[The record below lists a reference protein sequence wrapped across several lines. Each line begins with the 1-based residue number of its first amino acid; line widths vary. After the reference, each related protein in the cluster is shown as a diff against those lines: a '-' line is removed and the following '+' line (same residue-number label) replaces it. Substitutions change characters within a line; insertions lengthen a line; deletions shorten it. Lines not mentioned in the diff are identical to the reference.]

1 MATDSLGQ
9 LTVDLVANTGSF
21 EAGMTRAERALKS
34 AAKETAFQGKQL
46 DKLLGQIDPVVGAY
60 GRLDKMEEQLRQ
72 HRQKGLLPKE
82 DFDDYL
88 TKLNTQRSALVQT
101 GGAYEKTGMSAK
113 AMAANLRGV
122 PAQFTD
128 IAVSLQ
134 GGQAPLTVFLQ
145 QGGQLKDM
153 FGGVGPAAK
162 ALGGYIVGLIN
173 PLTVGAAAAATLGA
187 VFYDAEKEI
196 SAFNKSLFSG
206 TASSGQTASSL
217 AEISKTVSAITG
229 DFSEA
234 NAAVITLAGS
244 AKLSQ
249 TQFINLAQASASI
262 SEFSGK
268 SAAEV
273 AKSLGDVGD
282 SATKAAEKISSQY
295 GLLTSA
301 QYEVITALDE
311 QGKKQQALDA
321 LSGFLN
327 ENAQK
332 RLATYKASLSDVE
345 QEWNNIGAAISNAYS
360 RVKGELFPDLTK
372 QAEIIERVLKTR
384 EDGGVS
390 GALSTGLSKLNTAL
404 GLADGN
410 NDDST
415 EALKKK
421 LALIRERLALS
432 QQAAVV
438 DGEAGKADQTRIA
451 ASSKWDS
458 EHKSNLAGLAKLEED
473 INDKRKLG
481 LAAGKSQAEID
492 KEIAGLRDK
501 YDKSLPKQKAY
512 TEDAGIK
519 QLDQAKQQYAVLQQQ
534 AQQIDEQTGKTKTL
548 GAAQQE
554 LIKWE
559 QELSDLKNKGTLTA
573 AQKSLLATADQI
585 TAQKTLNAELEK
597 DTAARMASAKQ
608 AAQMAEFQQSVADN
622 VARYQQGLDNQVA
635 GIGLGSEGRRRLQE
649 DLSLQQDYAKKLEI
663 LRRDKVGGKIDQDTY
678 DKQTQ
683 IYKDA
688 LEQQLQATRDNYA
701 KMDAAR
707 ADWTNG
713 ANAALQDYAFDAADI
728 AGQTYD
734 LVSDGLSGIEDAFVD
749 LATTGKFSFK
759 DLADSI
765 IADLARIVAKTL
777 IVQPLIAALFGGS
790 AGGGAASL
798 GGLVGSIFSGS
809 SSGSGSSSSDSGGWG
824 SMASLGK
831 NIYSAWSAVTGVGA
845 DIAAGYASGGLGGA
859 VSGGIGYYSSMLS
872 SLGTTLSGGFT
883 SLTTALGLQTAATT
897 AATGT
902 GYALGGTLVSG
913 AAGSATYAAGTSGIS
928 AAMSSAAAMWPL
940 AVIMGMYQSGKLY
953 DSGVR
958 PDGDEIRDSAGD
970 TVLGK
975 VVMAPGAAMSDFFKA
990 QDKVLSKIV
999 GGKWAAI
1006 LSGSTL
1012 SQAVTKMVGEK
1023 LFGTAYTTKDVGYQ
1037 LGVEGGEF
1045 EAQQYV
1051 KQKKKGGL
1059 ISGSSKTKFL
1069 YSDLDPD
1076 TKDVLGGKYNDVVL
1090 GAGSLFTALG
1100 VQLNDSVLDGLNMAA
1115 RNISTKDAT
1124 PEWIQEQLDFFFAQ
1138 LGDAAVV
1145 SISKATDAGLSGYSY
1160 VGLQAFVKNL
1170 QDVNGVL
1177 GHLNVGL
1184 YDMSVTGGFMA
1195 EQLSLWAGG
1204 IEALSTA
1211 GAAYYDAFFTDV
1223 EKSND
1228 TLSDVR
1234 NAFGALSIA
1243 LPDSRAG
1250 FRDMVSGIDKTTESG
1265 RQMLLTLLN
1274 MSTAADAAYDILE
1287 ARQATYYSTFYSE
1300 SENTARSLATVT
1312 KEFKDVGVTLPATR
1326 AGYRD
1331 LVEAASKDSS
1341 AAGKKMYDTLMS
1353 MAGEAGSAYD
1363 LLDSKATAATD
1374 AAKVLADSL
1383 ADLLAGNVTAAMS
1396 ALQRAV
1402 TAEQKSLTTA
1412 YTSSTEALNTALT
1425 AASKNAQDLE
1435 GISSTL
1441 SAALKN
1447 LRGDSESAVAMLR
1460 AQAQATL
1467 QSALAT
1473 ARSGGSLVGFA
1484 GLDDAIST
1492 ASEMDPEVYAT
1503 LEEFTREQ
1511 GRTANVISE
1520 LNNLN
1525 GKQLTSAEQAVVSL
1539 NDQLKQSK
1547 LTYDALM
1554 KGLDDQLINAQA
1566 QIDQLNGIDTSVIS
1580 VAAAVNN
1587 LNAAIMAALANAA
1600 AVKSSAP
1607 AAVGTGTAGAPSA
1620 SDLNAI
1626 YNSVLGR
1633 DVDPAGAAYWA
1644 GLVGSGAVSIGD
1656 LPQAIKNDGIT
1667 NGEIRGY
1674 AKGTNN
1680 WDGSAVLVGEHGP
1693 EIVMAN
1699 NLGSNTIYPA
1709 QKSRS
1714 ILNAGSQDA
1723 GETDGETS
1731 SFRDKVVKRLNE
1743 ITRAVGFLDVWNS
1756 DGLPAT
1762 RK

>member
-1 MATDSLGQ
+1 
-9 LTVDLVANTGSF
+9 
-21 EAGMTRAERALKS
+21 MTRAERALKS

-153 FGGVGPAAK
+153 FGGIGPAAK

-501 YDKSLPKQKAY
+501 YDKSLPKQKAFI
-512 TEDAGIK
+512 EDAGTK
-519 QLDQAKQQYAVLQQQ
+519 ELDQAKQQYAVLQQQ
-534 AQQIDEQTGKTKTL
+534 SQLIDDQTGKTKTL

-597 DTAARMASAKQ
+597 DTASRMASAKQ
-608 AAQMAEFQQSVADN
+608 AAILAEFQQSVADN

-635 GIGLGSEGRRRLQE
+635 GIGLGSEGRRRLQV
-649 DLSLQQDYAKKLEI
+649 DLSLQQDYAQQLER
-663 LRRDKVGGKIDQDTY
+663 LRRDKIGGKIDQDTY

-683 IYKDA
+683 ILKVA
-688 LEQQLQATRDNYA
+688 LEDQLQATRDNYSR
-701 KMDAAR
+701 MDAAR

-749 LATTGKFSFK
+749 LATTGKFSFR

-765 IADLARIVAKTL
+765 IADLARIIAKTL
-777 IVQPLIAALFGGS
+777 IVQPLIAALFGGGG
-790 AGGGAASL
+790 AGGGGASL
-798 GGLVGSIFSGS
+798 GGLVGSIFNGS
-809 SSGSGSSSSDSGGWG
+809 SSGSSSSSGWG
-824 SMASLGK
+824 GMVGLGK
-831 NIYSAWSAVTGVGA
+831 DLYSVWSAVTGVGA
-845 DIAAGYASGGLGGA
+845 DVVAGWASGGLTGA
-859 VSGGIGYYSSMLS
+859 VTGGINYYAGLLS
-872 SLGTTLSGGFT
+872 TATTTFSTGVTTLAS
-883 SLTTALGLQTAATT
+883 ALGLQTGATAAGS
-897 AATGT
+897 AVATGT
-902 GYALGGTLVSG
+902 GFGLGGTLVSG
-913 AAGSATYAAGTSGIS
+913 TAGSATYAAGQSGLS
-928 AAMSSAAAMWPL
+928 AALGSAGAFWPL

-953 DSGVR
+953 DAGVR
-958 PDGDEIRDSAGD
+958 PDAGKVRESAGGTALGNIAMTPGVLQAGFLEGVD
-970 TVLGK
+970 KVLGK
-975 VVMAPGAAMSDFFKA
+975 V
-990 QDKVLSKIV
+990 V

-1006 LSGSTL
+1006 LSGSTFH
-1012 SQAVTKMVGEK
+1012 QMVWTAVGSK
-1023 LFGTAYTTKDVGYQ
+1023 LFGSGYKTKDVGIQ
-1037 LGVEGGEF
+1037 LGVENGVF
-1045 EAQQYV
+1045 DATQYT
-1051 KQKKKGGL
+1051 KQKKKKGL
-1059 ISGSSKTKFL
+1059 ISGSNKTRYL
-1069 YSDLDPD
+1069 SNELDEGTED
-1076 TKDVLGGKYNDVVL
+1076 ALGSAYNAKIL
-1090 GAGSLFTALG
+1090 GAMGMFSILG
-1100 VQLNDSVLDGLNMAA
+1100 IKLSDSVLDGLDMAA
-1115 RNISTKDAT
+1115 TRISTKDKT
-1124 PEWIQEQLDFFFAQ
+1124 PEAIQSEIEAWFVN
-1138 LGDAAVV
+1138 LGDSAV
-1145 SISKATDAGLSGYSY
+1145 SAINKATTAGLDGYTFAGLST
-1160 VGLQAFVKNL
+1160 FINNL
-1170 QDVNGVL
+1170 VQVNAGFDLLNLKML
-1177 GHLNVGL
+1177 GMTV
-1184 YDMSVTGGFMA
+1184 
-1195 EQLSLWAGG
+1195 AGG
-1204 IEALSTA
+1204 KLAESLLIGIGGMEQFNTNGQKYYEAFFSDTEKADDTLAAVTKQFKEMGYTLPDTRDGFRALVESLDTTTEA
-1211 GAAYYDAFFTDV
+1211 GAAAAL
-1223 EKSND
+1223 
-1228 TLSDVR
+1228 TLIKYSDV
-1234 NAFGALSIA
+1234 
-1243 LPDSRAG
+1243 
-1250 FRDMVSGIDKTTESG
+1250 
-1265 RQMLLTLLN
+1265 
-1274 MSTAADAAYDILE
+1274 AAAKYAI
-1287 ARQATYYSTFYSE
+1287 
-1300 SENTARSLATVT
+1300 
-1312 KEFKDVGVTLPATR
+1312 
-1326 AGYRD
+1326 
-1331 LVEAASKDSS
+1331 VEQR
-1341 AAGKKMYDTLMS
+1341 
-1353 MAGEAGSAYD
+1353 
-1363 LLDSKATAATD
+1363 ATAAAEAQAALAATNANYYSLFTTD
-1374 AAKVLADSL
+1374 AEKANDKLSDITAQFAAMGLALPTTNEDFKNMVYAAGQAGASGKKAFDFL
-1383 ADLLAGNVTAAMS
+1383 MGSAGNASDAIAILAQQSATLKSNAIAGATAAFGT
-1396 ALQRAV
+1396 LQRSI
-1402 TAEQKSLTTA
+1402 TAQQKSAATA
-1412 YTSSTEALNTALT
+1412 YNDTNTALT
-1425 AASKNAQDLE
+1425 AMSTTA
-1435 GISSTL
+1435 STL
-1441 SAALKN
+1441 VSDLTSVGSSLSSALKN
-1447 LRGDSESAVAMLR
+1447 LRGDSDAAVKMLR

-1473 ARSGGSLVGFA
+1473 ARAGGSLAGFT
-1484 GLDDAIST
+1484 GLDDALDT
-1492 ASEMDPEVYAT
+1492 ASNMDPELYAS
-1503 LEEFTREQ
+1503 LDDFEREQ
-1511 GRTANVISE
+1511 ARTANVIAE
-1520 LNNLN
+1520 LNELN
-1525 GKQLTSAEQAVVSL
+1525 GDQLTTAQKSLAAVQVQIDQAKL
-1539 NDQLKQSK
+1539 AYETQLGQFDQEL
-1547 LTYDALM
+1547 AF
-1554 KGLDDQLINAQA
+1554 AQA
-1566 QIDQLNGIDTSVIS
+1566 QLDVLNGVDTSILS
-1580 VAAAVNN
+1580 VAAAVNAM
-1587 LNAAIMAALANAA
+1587 NAAVVAALRTN
-1600 AVKSSAP
+1600 
-1607 AAVGTGTAGAPSA
+1607 TATSGPGSA
-1620 SDLNAI
+1620 SAATPADNATMVNTA
-1626 YNSVLGR
+1626 YKDMLGR
-1633 DVDPAGAAYWA
+1633 DADAA
-1644 GLVGSGAVSIGD
+1644 GLAAWVGALQGGASYQQVVEGIRASAAANGQL
-1656 LPQAIKNDGIT
+1656 LPGHAL
-1667 NGEIRGY
+1667 
-1674 AKGTNN
+1674 GTNS
-1680 WDGSAVLVGEHGP
+1680 WDGTPALVGEHGP

-1699 NLGSNTIYPA
+1699 NISSATIYPA
-1709 QKSRS
+1709 QRSRS
-1714 ILNAGSQDA
+1714 MMNAGGTNAEQNKRD
-1723 GETDGETS
+1723 TD
-1731 SFRDKVVKRLNE
+1731 SFRERVVKVIETISRN
-1743 ITRAVGFLDVWNS
+1743 TGMLDMWNS
-1756 DGLPAT
+1756 DGLPLT
-1762 RK
+1762 RT

>member
-9 LTVDLVANTGSF
+9 LTVDLVANTGGF

-82 DFDDYL
+82 DFDQYL
-88 TKLNTQRSALVQT
+88 SKLNTQRSALVQT

-153 FGGVGPAAK
+153 FGGIGPASK
-162 ALGGYIVGLIN
+162 ALGGYILGLVNPFTVTAAAVGALALAYKQGSDETTAYQTALALTGNTAGASVGQLTALAQQVSAASGTVGKAADVLAQLAGSTRIPVESFEMIAEAAVKFETATGKAASETVSNFEKIAKDPVKAVLELNESMNFLTASTYEQIKALQSQGSTQEAASKASEVYAAAINGVSTQVTNNLGLIERAWKN
-173 PLTVGAAAAATLGA
+173 IGDAAKVAWDTAAGIGRASSSGPSMEKLQQELAYKSSLVGTGYEDDSTKDRITELQ
-187 VFYDAEKEI
+187 KEI
-196 SAFNKSLFSG
+196 SLIQKRTSAEQAGLQAQESAKQLQRQILDDQIKLDKSDEEFATNAKKRTKEIDEYKALVARRAAQAEATGNKSLLIG
-206 TASSGQTASSL
+206 
-217 AEISKTVSAITG
+217 AEEQAKHIADIG
-229 DFSEA
+229 DKYA
-234 NAAVITLAGS
+234 D
-244 AKLSQ
+244 K
-249 TQFINLAQASASI
+249 
-262 SEFSGK
+262 
-268 SAAEV
+268 
-273 AKSLGDVGD
+273 
-282 SATKAAEKISSQY
+282 KAAK
-295 GLLTSA
+295 
-301 QYEVITALDE
+301 V
-311 QGKKQQALDA
+311 
-321 LSGFLN
+321 
-327 ENAQK
+327 
-332 RLATYKASLSDVE
+332 
-345 QEWNNIGAAISNAYS
+345 
-360 RVKGELFPDLTK
+360 
-372 QAEIIERVLKTR
+372 
-384 EDGGVS
+384 
-390 GALSTGLSKLNTAL
+390 
-404 GLADGN
+404 
-410 NDDST
+410 
-415 EALKKK
+415 
-421 LALIRERLALS
+421 
-432 QQAAVV
+432 
-438 DGEAGKADQTRIA
+438 
-451 ASSKWDS
+451 
-458 EHKSNLAGLAKLEED
+458 
-473 INDKRKLG
+473 
-481 LAAGKSQAEID
+481 
-492 KEIAGLRDK
+492 
-501 YDKSLPKQKAY
+501 KAY
-512 TEDAGIK
+512 VEDAGTK
-519 QLDQAKQQYAVLQQQ
+519 ELDQAKQQYAVLQQQ
-534 AQQIDEQTGKTKTL
+534 SQQIDEQTGKTKTL

-597 DTAARMASAKQ
+597 DTSARTASAKQ
-608 AAQMAEFQQSVADN
+608 AALLAEFQQSVADN

-649 DLSLQQDYAKKLEI
+649 DLSLQQDYAQQLER

-683 IYKDA
+683 ILKVA
-688 LEQQLQATRDNYA
+688 LEDQLQATRDNYA

-728 AGQTYD
+728 ASQTYD

-790 AGGGAASL
+790 AGGGSSSL
-798 GGLVGSIFSGS
+798 GGLVGSMLSGS
-809 SSGSGSSSSDSGGWG
+809 SSGSDSSSSGGWG

-872 SLGTTLSGGFT
+872 SLGTTLSGGFS

-1076 TKDVLGGKYNDVVL
+1076 TKDVLGAKYNDVVL

-1100 VQLNDSVLDGLNMAA
+1100 VNLNDSVLDGLNMAA

-1160 VGLQAFVKNL
+1160 VGLQGFVKNL

-1211 GAAYYDAFFTDV
+1211 GTAYYDGFFTDT
-1223 EKSND
+1223 EKTSNA
-1228 TLSDVR
+1228 LSDVR

-1243 LPDSRAG
+1243 LPDSRDG

-1287 ARQATYYSTFYSE
+1287 SRQAAYYSAFYSE
-1300 SENTARSLATVT
+1300 SENTARSLAAVT
-1312 KEFKDVGVTLPATR
+1312 KEFKDVGITLPATR

-1331 LVEAASKDSS
+1331 MVEAASKDSS
-1341 AAGKKMYDTLMS
+1341 AAGKAMYDKLMS

-1363 LLDSKATAATD
+1363 LLETKATAATD

-1383 ADLLAGNVTAAMS
+1383 ADLLASNVTAAMS

-1402 TAEQKSLTTA
+1402 SAEQQSLTSA

-1425 AASKNAQDLE
+1425 AASKNAQDLD

-1525 GKQLTSAEQAVVSL
+1525 GKQLSSAEQAVVSL

-1600 AVKSSAP
+1600 AVKTSAP

-1714 ILNAGSQDA
+1714 ILNARSQDA